1 MYQKMT
7 LVARIPPG
15 RFLARKALLLA
26 LVLPCAPSPC
36 LRALG
41 ADQDVVTAVSSQA
54 SSDYVRT
61 RKPDGSFQPETYTF
75 GEGGF
80 MAGAARD
87 DSIDKLSFLDL
98 ARMLSVPLAAQGYVP
113 EADRD
118 PNKTKLLILVYWG
131 KTNGAE
137 SASNTVAYQNLQST
151 QVGSQ
156 PPAIPAPSGNSHV
169 AASATSMASVV
180 QAAGQEA
187 YTGALAAAAAE
198 NNMRNQV
205 DSRNAAIL
213 GYDSELA
220 ATTGLEMTAMRNR
233 RQDVVAEI
241 EESRYLVVLMA
252 YDFQDLWKHKLH
264 KLLWVTRLSV
274 RERGTDF
281 TKMLPSMVNYGSQYF
296 GMDSHGLV
304 RKALPQ
310 GHVEVG
316 AIKSLGEVPEK

>member
-7 LVARIPPG
+7 MVTRIPPG
-15 RFLARKALLLA
+15 RLLARKAFVLA
-26 LVLPCAPSPC
+26 LALPCALMPRA
-36 LRALG
+36 RALG
-41 ADQDVVTAVSSQA
+41 GDQDVVTAVSSQA
-54 SSDYVRT
+54 SSDYVRA
-61 RKPDGSFQPETYTF
+61 RMPDGSFRPETYTF

-80 MAGAARD
+80 LTGAARD
-87 DSIDKLSFLDL
+87 DSIDKLSFLEL

-113 EADRD
+113 ETDRD

-131 KTNGAE
+131 KTNGTE

-151 QVGSQ
+151 QVGQ
-156 PPAIPAPSGNSHV
+156 PPPAAPAPSGNNHV
-169 AASATSMASVV
+169 SPGAASMASIA
-180 QAAGQEA
+180 QEAGQEA

-198 NNMRNQV
+198 NNLRNQV

-220 ATTGLEMTAMRNR
+220 ATTGLEMTALRNR
-233 RQDVVAEI
+233 RQDVIAEI

-281 TKMLPSMVNYGSQYF
+281 TKVLPSMVNYGSQYF

-310 GHVEVG
+310 GHVDVG
-316 AIKSLGEVPEK
+316 EIKSLGEVPEK